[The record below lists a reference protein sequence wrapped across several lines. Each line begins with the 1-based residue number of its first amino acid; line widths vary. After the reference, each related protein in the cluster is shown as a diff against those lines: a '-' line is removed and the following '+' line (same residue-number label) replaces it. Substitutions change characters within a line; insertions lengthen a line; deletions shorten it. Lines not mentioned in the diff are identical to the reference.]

1 MKGLSGGAPLIPTLL
16 HHLPSSPL
24 PSLAPSPLARLLS
37 PTPLYQSSSLS
48 PSNLPPS
55 PPPPLLSTPPHSPF
69 SSFFYPS
76 IAAWLGDTKN
86 TCYCQVSRKEMYFPV
101 SVSLYRSF
109 MKKYSS
115 FKKDPFYS
123 VYPFLSVSIKVY
135 NGQCLILVSR
145 KTLYYPLCASL
156 SSYLKNKSSSRKTLY
171 YPICASLSSYLK
183 D

>member
-69 SSFFYPS
+69 SSFFSFIPPS
-76 IAAWLGDTKN
+76 LLDLETLRTHVTVKFQERRCISRSL
-86 TCYCQVSRKEMYFPV
+86 CLFIEVSW
-101 SVSLYRSF
+101 RS
-109 MKKYSS
+109 
-115 FKKDPFYS
+115 
-123 VYPFLSVSIKVY
+123 
-135 NGQCLILVSR
+135 ILVSR
-145 KTLYYPLCASL
+145 KTLFIAFIL
-156 SSYLKNKSSSRKTLY
+156 SSLCLLKYIMDNVSF
-171 YPICASLSSYLK
+171 
-183 D
+183 